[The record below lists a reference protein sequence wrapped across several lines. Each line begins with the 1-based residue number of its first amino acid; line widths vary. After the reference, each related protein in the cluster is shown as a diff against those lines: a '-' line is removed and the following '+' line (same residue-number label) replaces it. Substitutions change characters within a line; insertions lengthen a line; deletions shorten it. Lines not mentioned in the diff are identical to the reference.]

1 MTKRES
7 LQKLVQEGDVTY
19 YYHGQADRGEG
30 GKVPL
35 EDLVETITRLHETFA
50 AEGWAYAAFANLHKD
65 GEVGDHTLESLEISA
80 EMATALFRMYASLLF
95 SLEDWQRDIFVQ
107 AGVIAAT
114 SVVDT
119 AEVSED
125 N

>member
-1 MTKRES
+1 MSKRES
-7 LQKLVQEGDVTY
+7 QQKLVQEGDATY

-35 EDLVETITRLHETFA
+35 EDLVATITRLHETFA
-50 AEGWAYAAFANLHKD
+50 TEGWAYAAFATLHKD

-95 SLEDWQRDIFVQ
+95 SLEEWQRDIFIQ
-107 AGVIAAT
+107 AGVLLDA
-114 SVVDT
+114 SPE
-119 AEVSED
+119 AEEVELT
-125 N
+125 